1 MFVSVTALD
10 KMIVDLSNLK
20 TELKGKRRR
29 RRRTG
34 GTLKRLLINMVNCNV
49 QEYWM
54 RVVGIA
60 VQALVR
66 LSFLSAQTQR
76 EILIIEKLGLGGGL

>member
-10 KMIVDLSNLK
+10 KMIADLSNLK
-20 TELKGKRRR
+20 TELKGKRR

-76 EILIIEKLGLGGGL
+76 EILIIEKLGLGGGF

>member
-10 KMIVDLSNLK
+10 KMIADLSNLK
-20 TELKGKRRR
+20 TELKGKRR

-76 EILIIEKLGLGGGL
+76 EILIIEKLGLGGGV